1 MKSCIFTLNK
11 AILIALMLS
20 SPLFAAPVLHM
31 LFHMGMGANG
41 EFFVGGTLKNKG
53 DQDIYQGFVVIT
65 PLTKECYPKQPL
77 LSPFKVIKAGQKQE
91 FRIPVKEHLYGYKI
105 DTVHAVDSFA
115 NQVTVVDE
123 TAEILARKQENYI
136 ARCTQLRAAQH

>member
-1 MKSCIFTLNK
+1 MESLLFNFNK
-11 AILIALMLS
+11 TILIALMLS
-20 SPLFAAPVLHM
+20 PPLCAAPVLHM

-41 EFFVGGTLKNKG
+41 EFFVGGTLENKG

-77 LSPFKVIKAGQKQE
+77 LSSFKLIKAGQKQE
-91 FRIPVKEHLYGYKI
+91 FRIPVKDHLYGYKI
-105 DTVHAVDSFA
+105 DTVNAVDSFA

-123 TAEILARKQENYI
+123 TAEVLARKQEDYI